1 VINPIE
7 PGLEIVPDNPDYTLD
22 PDGLGGSG
30 KGIIGEAPIE
40 IPYTITYSGAQKDAA
55 IAVTVKVTGPTQS
68 LNGVDYCAFSG
79 NGFTVPIPGNVL
91 VGKSQTLMAHNCKGE
106 VLSIPARHPCG
117 RVGQNEFRRD
127 RYVALENTADPPV
140 RYG

>member
-1 VINPIE
+1 SLCLTPGNSSLAADFCFQPGGGLVINPIE

-55 IAVTVKVTGPTQS
+55 IAVT
-68 LNGVDYCAFSG
+68 
-79 NGFTVPIPGNVL
+79 
-91 VGKSQTLMAHNCKGE
+91 
-106 VLSIPARHPCG
+106 
-117 RVGQNEFRRD
+117 
-127 RYVALENTADPPV
+127 
-140 RYG
+140 